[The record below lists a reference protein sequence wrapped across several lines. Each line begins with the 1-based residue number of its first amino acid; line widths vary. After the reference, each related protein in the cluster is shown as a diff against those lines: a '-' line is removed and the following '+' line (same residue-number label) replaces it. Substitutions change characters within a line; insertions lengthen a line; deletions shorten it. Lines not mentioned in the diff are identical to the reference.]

1 MQSLCFHPDTYV
13 VSLIP
18 RPHKRRSHTTLSL
31 AQVYIVDLHSH
42 HGTHLL
48 RRDELVHRPMVP
60 DVPIALQDGDTLT
73 FGKAVGKEP
82 YLVSPVT
89 ANVMLIYDTEA
100 VLSPS
105 VSQPVI
111 SLVDSPTLPATP
123 IKSKEHAEAPNP
135 PNPGR
140 YGLFGPQ
147 STPSPRSSPT
157 SSASEDFSQSDPD
170 GDEDDEDDD
179 YLDPPEEYPS
189 ISFGGHAQAQ
199 SSGACYASLPSLHGL
214 GLLASRHVT
223 HHAPP
228 THIPVH
234 APHTLLNMHSQMA
247 SSLTLERRHFI
258 QPWSDSIQRPT
269 TQDPANVTME
279 AVTDEPMDISRA
291 ASPPVANLLRD
302 VPDGVTEEAFVA
314 AAQTEA
320 QINPTAEEP
329 PIVGAYPGSPVRSV
343 VLSPWEIVDE
353 LPRLGRQQ
361 ESLCQP
367 QGQQLGNPSPAPEG
381 TSPSSIIVE
390 ASESSEQLVED
401 VASDVDADGEADIDP
416 ATATSGPSTGLSAPL
431 EAGPL
436 VPPAVTVVP
445 QPLNTHAPAGPAVS
459 ATSGMTIDARLTSL
473 DEALVNLWVCAAR
486 LSALHLCSRLIKTG

>member
-1 MQSLCFHPDTYV
+1 
-13 VSLIP
+13 
-18 RPHKRRSHTTLSL
+18 
-31 AQVYIVDLHSH
+31 
-42 HGTHLL
+42 
-48 RRDELVHRPMVP
+48 MVP

-89 ANVMLIYDTEA
+89 ANVMLIYDTET
-100 VLSPS
+100 VLSPP

-123 IKSKEHAEAPNP
+123 INTKEHAEAPNP

-140 YGLFGPQ
+140 YGLFGPL

-234 APHTLLNMHSQMA
+234 APHTLFNMHSQMA
-247 SSLTLERRHFI
+247 SSLALERRPFI
-258 QPWSDSIQRPT
+258 QPWSDSIQRAT

-279 AVTDEPMDISRA
+279 AATDEPMDISRA
-291 ASPPVANLLRD
+291 ASPPVANLLHD
-302 VPDGVTEEAFVA
+302 DPDGVIEEAFAA
-314 AAQTEA
+314 AAQTET
-320 QINPTAEEP
+320 QINMSAEEP

-343 VLSPWEIVDE
+343 VLSPWEVVDE
-353 LPRLGRQQ
+353 LPQLGRQQ

-401 VASDVDADGEADIDP
+401 VASDVDADGEVDLDTTP
-416 ATATSGPSTGLSAPL
+416 ATSGASAGLSAPL
-431 EAGPL
+431 DAGPL

-445 QPLNTHAPAGPAVS
+445 QPLNTHAPAGTGAS
-459 ATSGMTIDARLTSL
+459 AASGMTIDARLTSL
-473 DEALVNLWVCAAR
+473 DEALVNLWVCRAC
-486 LSALHLCSRLIKTG
+486 LSVLHLCSHLILIKTG